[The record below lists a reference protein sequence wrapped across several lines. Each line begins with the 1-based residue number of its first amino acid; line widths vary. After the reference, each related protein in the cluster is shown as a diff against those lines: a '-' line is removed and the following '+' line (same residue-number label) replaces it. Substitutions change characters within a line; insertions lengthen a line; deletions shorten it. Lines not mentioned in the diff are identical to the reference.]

1 MRLSLRHPLF
11 QVQVND
17 VYFYDVSA
25 FIYFKKVISK
35 SRWQSGESDNL
46 KRWYLKGQTDE
57 PLGDTRFV
65 FRISKYII
73 IIHIL

>member
-1 MRLSLRHPLF
+1 MSREKGQSDTDKEKEAKGFCRC
-11 QVQVND
+11 
-17 VYFYDVSA
+17 A
-25 FIYFKKVISK
+25 FLLDTKKAISK